1 MIVWVRVV
9 MIRTVV
15 GSGDCCSTTWAKA
28 IMKVKAT
35 FTVLIQMMT
44 SAQVVE
50 MLVNNS
56 PFWDYTHPDD
66 QTTLPHVALGF
77 KPFTVKVIIRIKL
90 PACFPSIFLA
100 FPQLTNKFGN
110 LVILTGA
117 SCPLECSFSQHFV
130 HFVAVSGHWI

>member
-1 MIVWVRVV
+1 MR
-9 MIRTVV
+9 
-15 GSGDCCSTTWAKA
+15 
-28 IMKVKAT
+28 VKAT

-56 PFWDYTHPDD
+56 PFRDYTHLDD

-77 KPFTVKVIIRIKL
+77 KPFTVKVIIMIKL

-100 FPQLTNKFGN
+100 FPQLTNKFGK

-117 SCPLECSFSQHFV
+117 SCPLECSFCQHFV